1 MLAITYAGRCWLMQ
15 LWANSDVVGRLQ
27 AVQVILWCLDEM
39 EYLANGYRIG
49 TERAVAL
56 RYT

>member
-1 MLAITYAGRCWLMQ
+1 MQ

-49 TERAVAL
+49 TERTVAL